1 MQGDFEIGLNTANF
15 AAGLYLVELEMNGQH
30 IQKKLM
36 IH

>member
-30 IQKKLM
+30 I
-36 IH
+36 